1 MSPPTPPTDPVIVSD
16 FPNVKRSA
24 EPNRGAG
31 GGGHAL
37 TGTRRDAT
45 AALILGLLAAA
56 LLAQN
61 ADAQTKPDRWSA
73 NYLMPACRNW
83 ITFAG
88 DRQGIDEALCAG
100 IISGL
105 AYTVKFL
112 PPDSSS
118 CTPQGVTTGEMVRV
132 VVAYIE
138 RRPERMHEDFRRL
151 AVEAWHEAWPCMWH
165 QPQEAR
171 PGLQGRGGERPQALD
186 RRRAMTD
193 QRQGGLTGGRSLI
206 PPRAASSSRRSA
218 QAATSCD
225 LWVLA
230 SWCCSG

>member
-1 MSPPTPPTDPVIVSD
+1 MRSMSVAGSDPVIRRCLI
-16 FPNVKRSA
+16 NVRFAPQADLSTITDGGCRKSPAPRRAVLVGDRAEAVVLDLVQPLFRWRAALTPFSAPVPYDVIDTAGRSR
-24 EPNRGAG
+24 PRKCRGAG

-37 TGTRRDAT
+37 TGTRRDTT

-151 AVEAWHEAWPCMWH
+151 AIEAWHEAWPCM
-165 QPQEAR
+165 
-171 PGLQGRGGERPQALD
+171 
-186 RRRAMTD
+186 
-193 QRQGGLTGGRSLI
+193 
-206 PPRAASSSRRSA
+206 
-218 QAATSCD
+218 
-225 LWVLA
+225 
-230 SWCCSG
+230 